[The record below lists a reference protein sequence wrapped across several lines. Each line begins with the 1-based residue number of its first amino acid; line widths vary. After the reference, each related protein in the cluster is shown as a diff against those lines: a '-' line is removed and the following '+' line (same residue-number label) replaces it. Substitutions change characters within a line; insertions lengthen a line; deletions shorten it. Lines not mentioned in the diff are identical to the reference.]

1 MPIVK
6 IVPMPGPQ
14 GPGGSG
20 EGGDIADFVFDLVE
34 NEENT
39 ESRITV
45 ANHDMVI
52 RTTRDDDQDA
62 DITLDSADDIF
73 ITANGDDVHI
83 DAADDV
89 EITTNINGDG
99 DSYTW
104 EFTNSGELSFPDGT
118 IQTTAY
124 VAPETEII
132 PLPDFL
138 AYEEGRSHL
147 PTLNTNFGWNSN
159 GVYFGPTQGEGEDDS
174 QGQSYPIFT
183 DFTIPETTPVIV
195 ELEVVVAE
203 DCADAGIAFYV
214 DGTTPEWS
222 WGSTNSTRI
231 AAQFNCLNA
240 ELSGINSFTGLG
252 ENSPLTGPGTYLV
265 IINYTPGEGVVFD
278 YGTQLNQLGSLSL
291 DESLPTGNYRIGFA
305 SDNDRDDEGD
315 SSNNRTYIKNLTIT
329 LNPVTEG
336 EVVYTDTLT
345 NGNSGAPIFNTGDI
359 TFDGVKI
366 IGAGTASGDGNGYGT
381 MELVPDGDLNSDQY
395 LIIDPTGPN
404 HIHIRA
410 GGEQDNSGAELI
422 LGAEKTNVKVS
433 DYYGQVRIS
442 TSSENF
448 TFNRF
453 NEQTETSSIFSSSN
467 AQDLYNAADGGW
479 VAINPDGVVA
489 ELTGT
494 DLNDQLTFLAYVAE
508 ENFFQPS
515 TNYIFRNGNN
525 FDGDRSW
532 VFGADG
538 VLEGPGEGA
547 VKVFSVTNAP
557 GNTLTVASNAN
568 VSINAVNE
576 VIIASE
582 TDGIYLAAS
591 GGAYIGISSS
601 TEDKIATLGDIGE
614 DTSFTVAGGTL
625 GNAPTFNGDPLFT
638 GSYVKTGPMVHFRI
652 DVDFDNI
659 SSFGTGQYYLDL
671 PFPAKYNYE
680 FTSGCL
686 HDISETRDY
695 PMTGHIY
702 AGESRMLLKSLDA
715 SGNSAFAVPFT
726 ATAPVTLAVADNF
739 HISGNY
745 IVDTEAP

>member
-381 MELVPDGDLNSDQY
+381 MELVPDASLESTDQY
-395 LIIDPTGPN
+395 LIIDPTEPS

-410 GGEQDNSGAELI
+410 GGTQDNSQAYLF
-422 LGAEKTNVKVS
+422 LGGEKTNVLVNDGAGSVEIHSKPSS
-433 DYYGQVRIS
+433 DGEIHENIN
-442 TSSENF
+442 SE
-448 TFNRF
+448 
-453 NEQTETSSIFSSSN
+453 
-467 AQDLYNAADGGW
+467 
-479 VAINPDGVVA
+479 
-489 ELTGT
+489 
-494 DLNDQLTFLAYVAE
+494 
-508 ENFFQPS
+508 
-515 TNYIFRNGNN
+515 
-525 FDGDRSW
+525 
-532 VFGADG
+532 
-538 VLEGPGEGA
+538 
-547 VKVFSVTNAP
+547 P
-557 GNTLTVASNAN
+557 GNTLSVNADLTYLLDSPRPGTNVVLVNQVSYEITSWSVTEGVTNIVAGDFTFDAGGFYGVFREYESNEWVFDSNGYLYGPAEG
-568 VSINAVNE
+568 SLAVNGLLGPPDDIDLE
-576 VIIASE
+576 IVAPTAIVLNGQFGE
-582 TDGIYLAAS
+582 FLD
-591 GGAYIGISSS
+591 SSADS
-601 TEDKIATLGDIGE
+601 NNQIATLGDI
-614 DTSFTVAGGTL
+614 
-625 GNAPTFNGDPLFT
+625 PTGAT
-638 GSYVKTGPMVHFRI
+638 GSFVSQDGKTVTVTNGI
-652 DVDFDNI
+652 I
-659 SSFGTGQYYLDL
+659 
-671 PFPAKYNYE
+671 
-680 FTSGCL
+680 TS
-686 HDISETRDY
+686 
-695 PMTGHIY
+695 
-702 AGESRMLLKSLDA
+702 
-715 SGNSAFAVPFT
+715 
-726 ATAPVTLAVADNF
+726 
-739 HISGNY
+739 
-745 IVDTEAP
+745 IV